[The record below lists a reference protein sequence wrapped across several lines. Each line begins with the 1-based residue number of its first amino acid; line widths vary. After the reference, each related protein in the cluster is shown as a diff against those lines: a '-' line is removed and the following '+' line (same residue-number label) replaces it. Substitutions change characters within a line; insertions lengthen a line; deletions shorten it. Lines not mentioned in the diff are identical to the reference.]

1 MVSLIDAASYIVQE
15 YDKEYKE
22 HISEMK
28 LHKLL
33 YFAQRE
39 SLILKDEPLF
49 DAVFYGW
56 KYGPVLKEIRSLY
69 PSVFYRFEM
78 DPQSYRELKPVMDS
92 VFLRYAGKDAWSLSR
107 LTHGEYSW
115 KQSRL
120 GVNEYENSDNPMKL
134 EDIKVDADRIKERR
148 AMLS

>member
-1 MVSLIDAASYIVQE
+1 MVSLYEAASYIVQE

-39 SLILKDEPLF
+39 SLILKNEPLF
-49 DAVFYGW
+49 EAVFFGW
-56 KYGPVLKEIRSLY
+56 KYGPVLKEIRNVY
-69 PSVFYRFEM
+69 PSMLYNFELN
-78 DPQSYRELKPVMDS
+78 PQSYKELKPIMDS
-92 VFLRYAGKDAWSLSR
+92 IFLRYAEKDAWSLSR

-115 KQSRL
+115 KQSRID
-120 GVNEYENSDNPMKL
+120 VNEYENSDNPMKL
-134 EDIKVDADRIKERR
+134 EDIKVDAARIKERR
-148 AMLS
+148 AALS